1 MTFGDATYGLA
12 CPVRGRWIVSFVV
25 CFLVPFG
32 TLHAQTAA
40 PIFENLAPIAKA
52 VCKAGPDQDPNNII
66 LPRGAIRTIN
76 DRGHISSVLRRSI
89 DVAID
94 DVSSVVLTISVARG
108 TLRRV
113 RSELL
118 QITQTD
124 AEIDR
129 KGRPVALIDLASD
142 CSVIHGRS
150 LTYGETGKAVS
161 LVHYDRNLVPDGT
174 EEALNPPVPPGTDPG
189 GIAVGHIDSGVNYLL
204 PKIAGRLARSADGKL
219 RGMDFWDED
228 DRPFDIDT
236 GRSAFFPIRHGT
248 TVASVLLRE
257 APTARLVPYR
267 YPRPDLAR
275 MGPLIAHMAKL
286 GVRIVMMPLGSR
298 KVSDWQAF
306 LEAASRH
313 SEILFIVSAGNDG
326 RNIDTDPLYP
336 ASLALENMI
345 VVTSSDA
352 FGRLAQGSNWGANS
366 VDIMVPGEKVEVIDH
381 RGATGQASGSSFAVP
396 RVAALAARLAEIHP
410 EWTAAEL
417 SAAIRKRAGR
427 SFERGTAKVGWGW
440 IPNPADDG

>member
-1 MTFGDATYGLA
+1 MRSGEPNY
-12 CPVRGRWIVSFVV
+12 RIGRPFRESRIVLFAV
-25 CFLVPFG
+25 CCLVSVG
-32 TLHAQTAA
+32 AVQAQTVA
-40 PIFENLAPIAKA
+40 PIFKDLEPIAKA
-52 VCKAGPDQDPNNII
+52 FCKAGPDVDPNSVV
-66 LPRGAIRTIN
+66 LPQGAVRTIK

-94 DVSSVVLTISVARG
+94 DVSSAVLTISVARG
-108 TLRRV
+108 SLRRV

-118 QITQTD
+118 QATQAD
-124 AEIDR
+124 AETDS
-129 KGRPVALIDLASD
+129 KGKPVALIDLASD

-174 EEALNPPVPPGTDPG
+174 EETLDPPVPPGTDPG
-189 GIAVGHIDSGVNYLL
+189 GVAVGHIDSGVNYLL
-204 PKIAGRLARSADGKL
+204 PKIADRLARAADGKL
-219 RGMDFWDED
+219 QGLDFWDED

-267 YPRPDLAR
+267 YPRPDLTR
-275 MGPLIAHMAKL
+275 MGPLLAHMAKL
-286 GVRIVMMPLGSR
+286 GVRIAMMPLGSR
-298 KVSDWQAF
+298 QSSDWQAF
-306 LEAASRH
+306 QEAASRH

-326 RNIDTDPLYP
+326 RNIDSDPLYP

-352 FGRLAQGSNWGANS
+352 FGRLAQGSNWGENS

-381 RGATGQASGSSFAVP
+381 RGAAGIASGSSFAVP
-396 RVAALAARLAEIHP
+396 RVAALAARLAEAHP
-410 EWTAAEL
+410 EWTVAEL
-417 SAAIRKRAGR
+417 GAAIRKRAGR
-427 SFERGTAKVGWGW
+427 SFERGAAKVGWGW